1 MKMRIFS
8 LMLVLALVLSGCN
21 GNTGNGGN
29 PDTSDPGTQGEVTDL
44 GDDNKTFGD
53 SLDDLG
59 VYDGYCE
66 TESADIRRP
75 IKSALVRSR

>member
-8 LMLVLALVLSGCN
+8 LLLVLVLVLSGCN
-21 GNTGNGGN
+21 RNTGNGGN
-29 PDTSDPGTQGEVTDL
+29 PDTSAPGTQGEVADL

-59 VYDGYCE
+59 V
-66 TESADIRRP
+66 
-75 IKSALVRSR
+75 